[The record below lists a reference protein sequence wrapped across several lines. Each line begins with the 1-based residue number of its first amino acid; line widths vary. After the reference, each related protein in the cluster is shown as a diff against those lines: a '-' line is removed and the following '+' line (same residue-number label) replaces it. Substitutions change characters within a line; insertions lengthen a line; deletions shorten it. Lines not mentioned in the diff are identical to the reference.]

1 MISQTFT
8 PTPGEWIDGL
18 PNEAYHAAAGH
29 SSTYLRTALRKS
41 PWYAAEQ
48 RRRGHVETASQRFGT
63 VAHYAILEPEKLD
76 THVCFLPGYDRR
88 IKEQKEEFDRLEA
101 EAKARGQTVVR
112 SKPEEIEVQLR
123 DDVLSHP
130 VVRAIFQR
138 EHHVERS
145 LWWKDEASGLLLKAR
160 PDLYVPEWSET
171 HGLMADLKSSQDCL
185 KPAFQR
191 SVARYG
197 YAQQAAQYVAGFEAL
212 HGKPCHFAW
221 IVVEASEPHEVSVFF
236 ADEWMASGEA
246 DFRKACELVAR
257 CERTGVYPR
266 AYGGKAV
273 VLEMPSWAQNGEN
286 DE

>member
-1 MISQTFT
+1 MTLAPFT

-48 RRRGHVETASQRFGT
+48 RRRGHVETASQAFGT
-63 VAHYAILEPEKLD
+63 MAHTAILEPEALESRYL
-76 THVCFLPGYDRR
+76 FAPGIDARTKAG
-88 IKEQKEEFDRLEA
+88 KERLAELEA
-101 EAKARGQTVVR
+101 EAAASGRQLLR
-112 SKPEEIEVQLR
+112 EEPDAVVQLQK
-123 DDVLSHP
+123 DAHSHP
-130 VVRAIFQR
+130 VVRAVFQR

-160 PDLYVPEWSET
+160 PDLYVPDWSET